1 VKEAD
6 VEVFQILGSWAVTL
20 PAVAWIIVRDERRL
34 RGRQL
39 ENAWPPSSRDAA
51 IYALW
56 NFGVHHL
63 SVLIHFVRTR
73 RSLRGVGLGLAWLT
87 AVVAADLAAQLL
99 VAWVIGLLGL

>member
-1 VKEAD
+1 VKEGD

-34 RGRQL
+34 RGKQL
-39 ENAWPPSSRDAA
+39 EHAWPPVSRDAA

-63 SVLIHFVRTR
+63 SVVIHFVRTR
-73 RSLRGVGLGLAWLT
+73 RSLLGLGIGCAWLA
-87 AVVAADLAAQLL
+87 AVVAADIAAQTA
-99 VAWVIGLLGL
+99 VAYAIDWLGL